1 MIKVPANSQ
10 VTYLMVKWLG
20 RGVGSISVGDGV
32 SATRY
37 ISDTA
42 ASAGIAPL
50 TINNTAFQPYTYST
64 DDTIDVTTL
73 SDNQIVTMN
82 RPLRAAGA
90 AGARYSVTV
99 EYFGTKVATS
109 ASTSVTLPVL
119 GGAGNCTVSS
129 SSTTYA
135 VNDAVRGSVTILV
148 P

>member
-1 MIKVPANSQ
+1 MAS
-10 VTYLMVKWLG
+10 LSS
-20 RGVGSISVGDGV
+20 GSVSIGGSTVAAYSVQFSG
-32 SATRY
+32 
-37 ISDTA
+37 
-42 ASAGIAPL
+42 AGGGAG
-50 TINNTAFQPYTYST
+50 N
-64 DDTIDVTTL
+64 DTIDVTTL

-99 EYFGTKVATS
+99 EYFGTKVGTS

-119 GGAGNCTVSS
+119 GAKSGCTVSS